1 MKKLIYLLG
10 LIPLLS
16 LSNCSRKDHHDPFTY
31 VPPTDSLT
39 VADCIRCIVLTDQ
52 QAPAI
57 DIVDAGRNGRM
68 MWSWY
73 PGQSGIAG
81 TDVDWFSNPDDAKPV
96 YGGRFLLVNASG
108 GGVALI
114 RVADKKV
121 LFYTHVGKNPHSSA
135 LLPDGNI
142 VTASSTDNRLV
153 ISHVDTSAGPG
164 QVYQKVISLP
174 FAHNVVWDG
183 RRQLLWSAADN
194 KLYAFTYNFNCR
206 QPDLTLKETFQL
218 PGDDSHDLFPVYG
231 KDSLWLT
238 NPSGVFCVDM
248 HTMKITSVNTSLQAN
263 IKSVSSGPPG
273 WPVILMQPRV
283 SWWSDRVLDLQ
294 GNIVFLQQG
303 MKIYKAR
310 WFLPDAFSY
319 SPADTT
325 VRVCGG

>member
-1 MKKLIYLLG
+1 MKTFLYLLAV
-10 LIPLLS
+10 IPLLS
-16 LSNCSRKDHHDPFTY
+16 LSDCSKEHHGSFTY
-31 VPPTDSLT
+31 EPPSDTLS

-73 PGQSGIAG
+73 PGQSNIPLADAG
-81 TDVDWFSNPDDAKPV
+81 WFSNPDDAKPV

-121 LFYTHVGKNPHSSA
+121 VFFAHVGKNPHSSA

-153 ISHVDTSAGPG
+153 ITHVDTSVAAAD
-164 QVYQKVISLP
+164 VYQKVIPLP
-174 FAHNVVWDG
+174 FAHNVVWDSK
-183 RRQLLWSAADN
+183 RQLLWSAAADS
-194 KLYAFTYNFNCR
+194 LYAFTYNFNCT
-206 QPDLTLKETFQL
+206 QPDLAVKETFGL
-218 PGDDSHDLFPVYG
+218 PGDNSHDLFPVYG

-238 NPSGVFCVDM
+238 NPGGVYYVDM
-248 HTMKITSVNTSLQAN
+248 HTMQVSLVNTSLQSN
-263 IKSVSSGPPG
+263 IKSVSSGPAG

-283 SWWSDRVLDLQ
+283 SWWSDRVLDLH

-303 MKIYKAR
+303 MEIYKAR

-319 SPADTT
+319 APGDT
-325 VRVCGG
+325 VFKSCGK